1 MASDT
6 FGFLVDQNTL
16 LAVVLGAILATIGG
30 FVATTTERYLDKRE
44 REHNAALFFGEV
56 LSTLMEILAFADDT
70 KKIGDPYGPIT
81 MRMLR
86 SARREI
92 DIYDRNRES
101 LFYLGDAEL
110 RAKIQTLVIR
120 LGMALDSIIEVAQEI
135 ETLRLQLKSAERADE
150 RKDIE
155 ARIGSNERR
164 RDGSYEFIQ
173 ETSAQIGGAVAGLE
187 PLAHQSF
194 DRVRQVAR
202 SL

>member
-44 REHNAALFFGEV
+44 RERNAALFFGEV
-56 LSTLMEILAFADDT
+56 LSTLIVILVFADDS
-70 KKIGDPYGPIT
+70 KKIGDPYGPVT
-81 MRMLR
+81 MRLLR

-101 LFYLGDAEL
+101 LFYLGSGEL
-110 RAKIQTLVIR
+110 RAMIQTLVIR
-120 LGMALDSIIEVAQEI
+120 LGMALDNIIELAQEI
-135 ETLRLQLKSAERADE
+135 DSLRLQLKITERSGE
-150 RKDIE
+150 REDIE
-155 ARIGSNERR
+155 SRIARNETRR
-164 RDGSYEFIQ
+164 EGAYGFIQ
-173 ETSAQIGGAVAGLE
+173 ETSGQLGGAVAGLE
-187 PLAHQSF
+187 PLAGQSF
-194 DRVRQVAR
+194 DRVRKVAR

>member
-1 MASDT
+1 MAGDT

-16 LAVVLGAILATIGG
+16 LAVILGAVLATIGG
-30 FVATTTERYLDKRE
+30 FVATATERYLDKRE

-56 LSTLMEILAFADDT
+56 LSTLMAIIAFADDA
-70 KKIGDPYGPIT
+70 KKIGDPYGPVT

-86 SARREI
+86 AARREI

-101 LFYLGDAEL
+101 LFYLGNSEL

-120 LGMALDSIIEVAQEI
+120 LGMTLDSTIEIAQDI
-135 ETLRLQLKSAERADE
+135 ETLERQLKDPEHAAEHE
-150 RKDIE
+150 DIE
-155 ARIGSNERR
+155 ARIGRGVERR
-164 RDGSYEFIQ
+164 EASYGFML
-173 ETSAQIGGAVAGLE
+173 ETTAQMRGAVTELE

-194 DRVRQVAR
+194 DRLHQVAR

>member
-16 LAVVLGAILATIGG
+16 IAVILGAVLATIGG
-30 FVATTTERYLDKRE
+30 FVATATERFLDKRE
-44 REHNAALFFGEV
+44 RERNAALFFGEV
-56 LSTLMEILAFADDT
+56 LSTLMVILSFAEDT
-70 KKIGDPYGPIT
+70 KKIGDPFGPIT

-110 RAKIQTLVIR
+110 RTRIQNLVIR
-120 LGMALDSIIEVAQEI
+120 LGMALDSN
-135 ETLRLQLKSAERADE
+135 
-150 RKDIE
+150 IE
-155 ARIGSNERR
+155 AVQDIDALSRQMMGVAPGEEREDIQARIARNESR

-173 ETSAQIGGAVAGLE
+173 QIAGQLRDVISGLE
-187 PLAHQSF
+187 PFARQSF
-194 DRVRQVAR
+194 DRLHQVAR
-202 SL
+202 SI

>member
-30 FVATTTERYLDKRE
+30 FVATTTERYLDRRE

-56 LSTLMEILAFADDT
+56 LSTLMVILAFADDA
-70 KKIGDPYGPIT
+70 KKIGDPFGPVT

-92 DIYDRNRES
+92 DLYDRNRES
-101 LFYLGDAEL
+101 LFYLGDSEL
-110 RAKIQTLVIR
+110 RARIQTLVIR
-120 LGMALDSIIEVAQEI
+120 LGMGLDSNIEAAQEI
-135 ETLRLQLKSAERADE
+135 EALNRQLSAARAEERE
-150 RKDIE
+150 DIE
-155 ARIGSNERR
+155 ARIGRGETR

-173 ETSAQIGGAVAGLE
+173 ETAAQLRGAIAGLE
-187 PLAHQSF
+187 PLAGQSF
-194 DRVRQVAR
+194 DRLHQVAR

>member
-30 FVATTTERYLDKRE
+30 FVATTTERYLDRIERE
-44 REHNAALFFGEV
+44 RNAALFFGEV
-56 LSTLMEILAFADDT
+56 LSTLIVILAFADDT
-70 KKIGDPYGPIT
+70 KKVGDPYGPIT

-120 LGMALDSIIEVAQEI
+120 LGMALDNIVEVSLEI
-135 ETLRLQLKSAERADE
+135 ETLRQQGYERAGARE
-150 RKDIE
+150 EIE
-155 ARIGSNERR
+155 ARIALCETRR
-164 RDGSYEFIQ
+164 EGAYGFVQ
-173 ETSAQIGGAVAGLE
+173 ETAAQLGGAVTGLE

-194 DRVRQVAR
+194 DRVRRVAR